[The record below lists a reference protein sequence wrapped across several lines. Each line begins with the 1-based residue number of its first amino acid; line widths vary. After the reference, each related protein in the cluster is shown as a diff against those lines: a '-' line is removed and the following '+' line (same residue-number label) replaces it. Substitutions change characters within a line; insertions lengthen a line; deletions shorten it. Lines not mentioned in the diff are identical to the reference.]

1 MENADL
7 ETQIISA
14 DIKTENVNA
23 MNNATRKCYRCNSTK
38 HLANVCSFKDVKC
51 NNCHMKGHIS
61 KACRNR
67 TRQTD
72 LPLKMTAYQ
81 KTATPKPTSNI
92 VKQMQTLPSNDVEE
106 NIDSNSDEDSSSFYI
121 HKNNSTKPLCVTLG
135 IQDSTIKFEFDTG
148 SEITLIFERE
158 YCMHF
163 QNLLLAGIKMKVRTY
178 ANEPPKVLGK
188 LIIDV
193 SYENKIHNRLP
204 LYVIKGRDVN
214 LT

>member
-1 MENADL
+1 
-7 ETQIISA
+7 
-14 DIKTENVNA
+14 
-23 MNNATRKCYRCNSTK
+23 
-38 HLANVCSFKDVKC
+38 
-51 NNCHMKGHIS
+51 MKGHIS

-72 LPLKMTAYQ
+72 PPLKMPAYQ

-135 IQDSTIKFEFDTG
+135 IQDSTIKFEFDAG
-148 SEITLIFERE
+148 SGITLIFERE

-193 SYENKIHNRLP
+193 SYENKIYNRLP